1 MIENIEILFQNTECK
16 LHNPSWYWA
25 VLMVT
30 TYTFPLRPI
39 LSQRRALEASEYIL
53 NEQIRRVGAISQL
66 KNRYAETFL
75 LWKMLN
81 YAILRF
87 TIVTFVIII

>member
-1 MIENIEILFQNTECK
+1 
-16 LHNPSWYWA
+16 
-25 VLMVT
+25 MVT
-30 TYTFPLRPI
+30 TYTFSLRPI

-75 LWKMLN
+75 L
-81 YAILRF
+81 
-87 TIVTFVIII
+87 